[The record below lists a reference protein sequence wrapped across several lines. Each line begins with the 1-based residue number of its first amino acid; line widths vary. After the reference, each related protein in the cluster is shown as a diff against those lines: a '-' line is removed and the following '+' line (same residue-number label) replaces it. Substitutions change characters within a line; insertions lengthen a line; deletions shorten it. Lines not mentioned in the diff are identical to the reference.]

1 MLHSQISNM
10 SKMSE
15 FVFSLQTG
23 EKLKTLLAET
33 MLIIYIL
40 EAKQLI
46 VFQFFFF
53 TNFVLLLPNAYLV
66 DDALIMHCIINRL
79 RSAITTD

>member
-1 MLHSQISNM
+1 
-10 SKMSE
+10 MSE

-46 VFQFFFF
+46 VFQIFF
-53 TNFVLLLPNAYLV
+53 
-66 DDALIMHCIINRL
+66 
-79 RSAITTD
+79 

>member
-1 MLHSQISNM
+1 
-10 SKMSE
+10 
-15 FVFSLQTG
+15 
-23 EKLKTLLAET
+23 

-46 VFQFFFF
+46 VFQFFL

-66 DDALIMHCIINRL
+66 DDALY
-79 RSAITTD
+79 